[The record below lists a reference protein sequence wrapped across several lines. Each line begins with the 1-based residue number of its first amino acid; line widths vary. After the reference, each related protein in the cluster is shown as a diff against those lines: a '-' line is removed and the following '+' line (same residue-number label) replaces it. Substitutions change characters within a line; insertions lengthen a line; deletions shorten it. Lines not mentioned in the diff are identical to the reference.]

1 MITAYAGHAGQILF
15 EGRIPRATLDAV
27 PPGWRQV
34 LVHLAR
40 PARPREEAV
49 GNAWACG
56 AVVGEGGGTR
66 KYSQVSASLRCRE
79 SFPAVATAEIA
90 IRASNATAALSNGTA
105 ATIPRANYETMEA
118 NLRDN
123 IHLQQ
128 LD

>member
-1 MITAYAGHAGQILF
+1 M
-15 EGRIPRATLDAV
+15 
-27 PPGWRQV
+27 
-34 LVHLAR
+34 
-40 PARPREEAV
+40 

-105 ATIPRANYETMEA
+105 AIQSTSPVRGHHKSAAKVHRFALEPALLLAHITMGVALGGALWCRATIYVR
-118 NLRDN
+118 
-123 IHLQQ
+123 
-128 LD
+128 